1 MPRSAGPTE
10 AGRPGNPTPSMAV
23 VGNLVREL
31 RHAAGLSIA
40 ALAQAS
46 DLSPGLLSQIERGQ
60 GNPSFTTLVK
70 LSQALDVPVGRFFL
84 ADTEAGALVRAGTHR
99 RLLLADENLEYTL
112 ITPHMNGRL
121 GMIKAQVAAG
131 WSNESA
137 PFEHPGEECI
147 LITEGELMVCI
158 AGTVHTLHE
167 GDSITYDSGLSHWY
181 RNATDRNAVLVGAM
195 TPPSF

>member
-1 MPRSAGPTE
+1 MPRSARSTE
-10 AGRPGNPTPSMAV
+10 AGKPGNPTPTMAV

-31 RHAAGLSIA
+31 RHAADLSIA
-40 ALAQAS
+40 GLAQAA

-70 LSQALDVPVGRFFL
+70 LAQALDVPVGRFFL
-84 ADTEAGALVRAGTHR
+84 ADTAAGALVRAGTHR

-131 WSNESA
+131 WSNEST

-158 AGTVHTLHE
+158 AGTMHTLYE
-167 GDSITYDSGLSHWY
+167 GDSITYDSSLSHWY
-181 RNATDRNAVLVGAM
+181 RNATDSNAVLVGAM